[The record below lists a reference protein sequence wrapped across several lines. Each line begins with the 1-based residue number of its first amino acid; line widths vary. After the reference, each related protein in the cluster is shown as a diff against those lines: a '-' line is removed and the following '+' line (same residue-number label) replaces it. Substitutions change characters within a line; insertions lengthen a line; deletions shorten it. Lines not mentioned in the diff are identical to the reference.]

1 MDVIDVSWK
10 QYDLFIIEQ
19 CNHFKDTIF
28 MGIMRDIQNYSAI
41 VFFLLIHIPLSKLS
55 SLYSFM
61 TSIVPLILNRA
72 NKDNLYISLSQTVN
86 ITLIGDIETE
96 ILRKNTK
103 FKTSQALDRYN
114 HFRSSQRWAI
124 NFTVFYF
131 GLFWAITVNFLITS
145 YLGQFMVIITLYLI
159 FRR

>member
-1 MDVIDVSWK
+1 MISKFTFNKFTLMDVIDVSWK

-19 CNHFKDTIF
+19 CNHFKDIIF

-72 NKDNLYISLSQTVN
+72 NKDNLYISLS
-86 ITLIGDIETE
+86 
-96 ILRKNTK
+96 
-103 FKTSQALDRYN
+103 
-114 HFRSSQRWAI
+114 
-124 NFTVFYF
+124 
-131 GLFWAITVNFLITS
+131 
-145 YLGQFMVIITLYLI
+145 
-159 FRR
+159 